1 MNRSTNF
8 ANSSNVTSFADN
20 RLGVKIMKFIK
31 NHSYPCILILLILC
45 ILLTLI
51 NFHTQLSDYTNVLS
65 AMMGALVGSMG
76 PYVIGLQ
83 SQKNEYKKAKRR
95 FTRLLQYTHSVFNDE
110 NVEEYL
116 KTPLENTAIGKVI
129 YDDQWS
135 NYLSFLDRDLSDDEI
150 NIIVQWFDR
159 IFILENSDIDRY
171 VYKAT
176 LTDLQKK
183 SEDIEAIIKKLKT
196 ISIS

>member
-1 MNRSTNF
+1 
-8 ANSSNVTSFADN
+8 
-20 RLGVKIMKFIK
+20 MKFIK

-83 SQKNEYKKAKRR
+83 SQKNEYKKAKRI

>member
-1 MNRSTNF
+1 
-8 ANSSNVTSFADN
+8 
-20 RLGVKIMKFIK
+20 MKFIK

-135 NYLSFLDRDLSDDEI
+135 NYLSFFLR
-150 NIIVQWFDR
+150 
-159 IFILENSDIDRY
+159 
-171 VYKAT
+171 
-176 LTDLQKK
+176 
-183 SEDIEAIIKKLKT
+183 
-196 ISIS
+196 